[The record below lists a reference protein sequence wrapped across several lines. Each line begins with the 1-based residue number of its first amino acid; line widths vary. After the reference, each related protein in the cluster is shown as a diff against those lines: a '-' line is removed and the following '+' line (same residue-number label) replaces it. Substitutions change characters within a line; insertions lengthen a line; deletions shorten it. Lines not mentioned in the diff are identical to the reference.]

1 MSCEWKLK
9 VFAIEQILRALACK
23 KSKHCFIFKANWTM
37 TTKTQQILSTSSFF
51 RNLLLAALPLLIVSG
66 CSEPETPAT
75 QIVAKVNDD
84 EITVHQ
90 VNTAMS
96 KIPNITAENADEVR
110 QEVLVKLIN
119 QQLAVQQAEKHKID
133 RSAEVMMMMDAAK
146 REILTRA
153 YLSQLVAGLPE
164 PSEEEASKFYD
175 EHPELFAQ
183 RRIYKV
189 QEIIVPSKDAPVD
202 EIRKMTAE
210 NKPMQEIATWLK
222 SSGVEFKSGGATR
235 AAEQISMP
243 VLQQIASMQ
252 DGQTKLIEAP
262 QSLTI
267 VHIVSSQ
274 LAPVSREAA
283 LERIPRF
290 LANEQ
295 AQVAINEDLEK
306 LKSTAKIE
314 YLSDLKPPQ
323 QTAKTATPVVE
334 TSSGTEAQAVNVEK
348 GLAGF

>member
-1 MSCEWKLK
+1 
-9 VFAIEQILRALACK
+9 
-23 KSKHCFIFKANWTM
+23 M

-51 RNLLLAALPLLIVSG
+51 RNLLLAALPLLILSG

-75 QIVAKVNDD
+75 QIVAKVNND

-90 VNTAMS
+90 VNAAMS
-96 KIPNITAENADEVR
+96 KVPNVTAENADEVR
-110 QEVLVKLIN
+110 QEILTKLIN

-133 RSAEVMMMMDAAK
+133 RSAEVMMAMDAAK

-164 PSEEEASKFYD
+164 PSDAEASKFYD

-189 QEIIVPSKDAPVD
+189 QEIIIPSKDAPLD

-210 NKPMQEIATWLK
+210 NKPMEEIAGWLK
-222 SSGVEFKSGGATR
+222 SSGIEIKTSGATR

-243 VLQQIASMQ
+243 MLQQIADMQ
-252 DGQTKLIEAP
+252 DGQTKLIETP

-267 VHIVSSQ
+267 VHLSASQ
-274 LAPVSREAA
+274 SAPLSKEAA

-306 LKSTAKIE
+306 LKSSAKIE
-314 YLSDLKPPQ
+314 YLSDLKPQQ
-323 QTAKTATPVVE
+323 QTAKTDAPVVE
-334 TSSGTEAQAVNVEK
+334 TSSGTEAQAVNVER